1 MPRDQLQSAA
11 DALAEA
17 ADTTDEE
24 AADRLR
30 DLSAQ
35 LETLATRDRAPD
47 HGRLA
52 RIQRAL
58 GEVATEADAAVADAV
73 EEADDAI
80 DAFRETLEGV

>member
-1 MPRDQLQSAA
+1 MPRDQLQTAA
-11 DALAEA
+11 DALAEVTETA
-17 ADTTDEE
+17 DEE
-24 AADRLR
+24 TADRLR

-52 RIQRAL
+52 RVQRAL
-58 GEVATEADAAVADAV
+58 EEVAAEADAAVADAV